1 MGIRLLNTLIKNS
14 CGNII
19 RQKHLSNF
27 YNKKIVIDIS
37 IYAWRYLS
45 DNVLI
50 EKIYLMCLLFKYYH
64 IIPIFIFDGKSPIE
78 KKNTIL
84 ERKQK
89 REGARE
95 KLEYIK
101 NQINMG
107 FLEEEEQRSV
117 LSKLKKQSVNLT
129 LDHINILKN
138 LIHSMGYTYI
148 EAEGEADVLCAQLC
162 LNNDVF
168 ACLSEDTD
176 MFAYQ
181 CPHIIRYISLT
192 KHSVL
197 FYDLKHIISELN
209 LTKEEFNIICML
221 SGNDYAKSKNVYYY
235 YNKIIKFKK
244 IRNWGKLTFIEW
256 LQLKKFIDVD
266 DIINYENNLKMYTLE
281 KKAGKIQFNRQR
293 NNVLLKEILKNDNF
307 LFVE

>member
-19 RQKHLSNF
+19 TQKHLSNF

-45 DNVLI
+45 ENVLT
-50 EKIYLMCLLFKYYH
+50 EKIYLMCLLFQYYN
-64 IIPIFIFDGKSPIE
+64 IIPIFIFDGKSPKE
-78 KKNTIL
+78 KRNTIL

-89 REGARE
+89 RESARE
-95 KLEYIK
+95 KLEYITK
-101 NQINMG
+101 QIEMG
-107 FLEEEEQRSV
+107 FLEEEEQKGQ

-138 LIHSMGYTYI
+138 LIQSMGHTYI
-148 EAEGEADVLCAQLC
+148 VAEGEADVLCAQLC

-197 FYDLKHIISELN
+197 FYDLKKIIRGLK

-221 SGNDYAKSKNVYYY
+221 SGNDYTKSKNVYYY

-256 LQLKKFIDVD
+256 LRLKNFIDVD
-266 DIINYENNLKMYTLE
+266 DIINYENNLKMYAL
-281 KKAGKIQFNRQR
+281 KKNVGKIQINRQR
-293 NNVLLKEILKNDNF
+293 NDILLKEILENDNF